1 MIAHPILAVIG
12 AGGKTTALR
21 TLARALSGRRVL
33 LTTTTHIQPIAPP
46 ETRALLI
53 DPDEAAL
60 RDALAAP
67 GAVCAG
73 STASDGKLGA
83 LAPDLFRAAAQAA
96 EVTLCEADGAHR
108 RPLKLHRPD
117 EPVVPLGTARC
128 LIVAG
133 LSAWGRPVGEA
144 VHRYDRRPDWTYDP
158 QRPVGAAEVLYC
170 VREAARASGL
180 PQDRLRVWLNQADT
194 AALRAQAAPVA
205 RILSAEG
212 LDCRAGSLRSEADG
226 FARWFLSGLAEI

>member
-1 MIAHPILAVIG
+1 MKAHPILAVIG

-21 TLARALSGRRVL
+21 ALARSLSGRRVL

-46 ETRALLI
+46 ETHALLI

-60 RDALAAP
+60 QDALAAP

-73 STASDGKLGA
+73 SAAGGKLGA
-83 LAPDLFRAAAQAA
+83 LAPGLFRAAAQAA
-96 EVTLCEADGAHR
+96 EVTLCEADGAHH

-117 EPVVPLGTARC
+117 EPVVPPGTARC

-133 LSAWGRPVGEA
+133 LSAWGRPVSEA
-144 VHRYDRRPDWTYDP
+144 VHRYDRRPDWAHDP

-194 AALRAQAAPVA
+194 AALQAQAAPVA

-212 LDCRAGSLRSEADG
+212 LDCRAGSLRSEANG

>member
-1 MIAHPILAVIG
+1 MMAHPILAVIG

-21 TLARALSGRRVL
+21 ALARSLSGRRVL

-73 STASDGKLGA
+73 SAADDGKLGA
-83 LAPDLFRAAAQAA
+83 LAPGLFRAAAQAA
-96 EVTLCEADGAHR
+96 EVTLCEADGAHH

-117 EPVVPLGTARC
+117 EPVVPPGTARC

-144 VHRYDRRPDWTYDP
+144 VHRYDRRPDWAHDP

-212 LDCRAGSLRSEADG
+212 LDCRAGSLRSEPDG
-226 FARWFLSGLAEI
+226 FARWFLSDLAGI